1 MTKKMS
7 FSKIVGSASIGNILE
22 YYDFL
27 LFVYLAPHISSL
39 FFPPGDN
46 LSALIAGL
54 GIYAL
59 GYFMRPLGAILFGY
73 IGDTYGRKKAL
84 TTSII
89 MMAIPTALIGCL
101 PTYQSIGIFSPLL
114 LTLCRLLQ
122 GLCVGGEYNGAS
134 IFVVENV
141 EENRRTFAGSL
152 ITSSSA
158 LGGLV
163 GSAVAGFVLLSFM
176 PPWAWRGAFV
186 TGAFIGIFGLYVRL
200 KVSENNPIVPNHER
214 APFLE
219 AVKNHPRSVLC
230 TMGMAA
236 FSGIMFHMS
245 LSYISIFLAT
255 VKQWPLT
262 QSLAV
267 VSSGMVLYI
276 ALVPLVGR
284 IADYYGSKKTMVSGT
299 IATIIG
305 IYPALLLLTWST
317 SLPGVLLGVFLLVA
331 LSAWFQAPMN
341 YYMATLFPAKCRYSG
356 VAFSYSLA
364 MAMFGGTTSMILT
377 FLIQQTNNPLTCAFY
392 VLFGACLG
400 LPAIIKSKPI
410 LSSDDPLSTE
420 LVNGAEKTQVNFN
433 TSRGTKKN
441 VLLPKAAS
449 TREPGGLPTRKKW
462 MPT

>member
-1 MTKKMS
+1 MATKSS
-7 FSKIVGSASIGNILE
+7 FSKIVGSATIGNILE

-39 FFPPGDN
+39 FFPPGDSV
-46 LSALIAGL
+46 SALIAGL

-59 GYFMRPLGAILFGY
+59 GYFMRPLGGILFGY

-134 IFVVENV
+134 IFTVENV
-141 EENRRTFAGSL
+141 KGDRRTFAGSL

-158 LGGLV
+158 VGGLL
-163 GSAVAGFVLLSFM
+163 GSAVAGLVLLSFM
-176 PPWAWRGAFV
+176 PPWAWRGAFIA
-186 TGAFIGIFGLYVRL
+186 GALIAIFGLYIRL
-200 KVSENNPIVPNHER
+200 KVIENNPIVVNHER
-214 APFLE
+214 APLLE
-219 AVKNHPRSVLC
+219 AIKNHPRSILC
-230 TMGMAA
+230 TMGIAA

-255 VKQWPLT
+255 VKHWPLT
-262 QSLAV
+262 QSLGV

-276 ALVPLVGR
+276 ALVPLVGKM
-284 IADYYGSKKTMVSGT
+284 ADSLGVRNTMISGAL
-299 IATIIG
+299 ATIVG
-305 IYPALLLLTWST
+305 IYPALFLLTWST
-317 SLPGVLLGVFLLVA
+317 SLSGVLMGVFLLVS

-341 YYMATLFPAKCRYSG
+341 YYMATLFPPKCRYSG

-364 MAMFGGTTSMILT
+364 MAIFGGTTSMILT
-377 FLIQQTNNPLTCAFY
+377 FLIQQTNNPFVCGFY

-400 LPAIIKSKPI
+400 LLAVIKSKPI

-420 LVNGAEKTQVNFN
+420 LIKATENRQRNHN
-433 TSRGTKKN
+433 MSRSAKKN
-441 VLLPKAAS
+441 IVLPKEAATKNLLS
-449 TREPGGLPTRKKW
+449 RKTW